1 MSISR
6 MVIEGLE
13 RLPVHPMHP
22 SRAGCHQAQLN
33 ESQSMLN
40 ACQQEGTAM
49 LMSCQLRGGDVI
61 KQQRLRH
68 QVATTSI
75 TRSPWRCTPGSSRT
89 RNTHRE
95 DVHEHASGN

>member
-22 SRAGCHQAQLN
+22 SRAGCHQALLN

-40 ACQQEGTAM
+40 ACPQEGASR
-49 LMSCQLRGGDVI
+49 LVSRQLRGGEVI
-61 KQQRLRH
+61 TQQR
-68 QVATTSI
+68 
-75 TRSPWRCTPGSSRT
+75 
-89 RNTHRE
+89 
-95 DVHEHASGN
+95 